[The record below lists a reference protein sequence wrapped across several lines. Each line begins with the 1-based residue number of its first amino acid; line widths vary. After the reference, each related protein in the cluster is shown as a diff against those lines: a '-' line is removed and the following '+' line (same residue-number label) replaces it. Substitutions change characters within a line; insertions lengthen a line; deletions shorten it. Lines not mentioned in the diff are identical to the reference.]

1 MKVIDLK
8 AQLEKFESEG
18 KISAQ
23 NVEVI
28 TAGQKYFIEEVD
40 ITTTQVTLNVT
51 RRNYIPNGP
60 RHLLSSLK
68 NASEGAEL
76 SIMNIDKK
84 QATTLTGVFY
94 SDSCIELTTEA

>member
-8 AQLEKFESEG
+8 AQLEKYESEG
-18 KISAQ
+18 KISDQ

-28 TAGQKYFIEEVD
+28 TAGQKYFIENVD
-40 ITTTQVTLNVT
+40 ITTGLVTLNVT

-60 RHLLSSLK
+60 RHLLASLK
-68 NASEGAEL
+68 NASEGADL
-76 SIMNIDKK
+76 AIMNIDKK

-94 SDSCIELTTEA
+94 SDNCIELTTEA

>member
-8 AQLEKFESEG
+8 AQLEKFETEG
-18 KISAQ
+18 KINGQ

-28 TAGQKYFIEEVD
+28 TAGQKYFIEDVD
-40 ITTTQVTLNVT
+40 ITTNLVTLNVT
-51 RRNYIPNGP
+51 RRNFIPNGP

-84 QATTLTGVFY
+84 QATTLAGIFY
-94 SDSCIELTTEA
+94 SDTCIELTTEA